1 MGLLRLAVLGAPE
14 VFHDGSR
21 LTFSL
26 RKAQALLVYLAVEGD
41 LHPCS
46 KLAAFLWPKSKPHD
60 AHMVLHKTITLL
72 HGLLADASTA
82 QHSHL
87 LNEQELLGLDLHAPL
102 ELDLDV
108 VQQAYQQARGL
119 STIPSEPQRASLVAQ
134 WQYALSLVRGP
145 FLDGFWLGED
155 APFDEWV
162 QQQRQQ
168 WQVRLQLL
176 FDRLSSWYEA
186 AGELEQARATLIRW
200 LALDPLQEEAYRRLM
215 RVHLAL
221 GDASAAL
228 QVYATCRARLAEA
241 LQASPSPETIALAA
255 RIRASAA
262 YRSNFPAHHAP
273 APAESRPPS
282 ELVAPL
288 VGRVSALSQLV
299 GCYQQAQEGQP
310 QAVLVTGEAG
320 IGKTRLAREFVAW
333 ASAQGAEVLSG
344 QAYEAGGRLPYQL
357 LVEALRPRL
366 EEENAPEDLLDG
378 LWLAELS
385 RILPELRVRCPD
397 LPTPTEDELAA
408 KLRLFEAVARLL
420 DALAQRGPLVLLL
433 DDLHWVDGASLDLLR
448 YLGRYWKGH
457 GTRVLLLGTVRSE
470 GLKLNQALAEVG
482 KDLPL
487 TQVPLQMLSQAET
500 LQLVQAIAG
509 GGAHG
514 MRNGGEQREHDP
526 ARLSTAGATPA
537 QELEKPLVALG
548 DFLFAHTGGQPFYLL
563 ETLKMFRDLELLV
576 PRLAADGTWWLDL
589 DVEMATAV
597 AQERSRRELLPPSV
611 RAMIQARLAPLSRAA
626 RQLVLAGAVL
636 GNQASA
642 KLLGQVAGLRA
653 QAGDEA
659 LEEAVGSGILL
670 EEEAEAGHPA
680 GYRFAHDLV
689 REVVYTEL
697 GEARRLVLHQRAL
710 ALLQAEGARASELAY
725 HALAA
730 GEAEVAYRY
739 SVQAGDEA
747 MAVFAVEDAVGHYE
761 QARSLLQEQQRLQ
774 IELPAA
780 EVEHLYAYLGRAYAF
795 QQAWQQAQDAYE
807 ELVTYAQHHQLP
819 ALGSMT
825 LNRLAALVVQ
835 RSNDKPKVRA
845 LLEEAWRMAQASHDQ
860 RVLAETEWNLA
871 QMTLTVWEDSKGALP
886 HAQHALE
893 LAQGMHD
900 KELEAR
906 CLSQF
911 GWIYMF
917 AGDFQEAMHCV
928 EASLALYAALGN
940 ELTASRELAVSSF
953 ATGAPLT
960 QPLTNRVTEAVCWG
974 LLAFLQVHA
983 GQVHNSMRSGR
994 IALALAQESE
1004 NAWALVSS
1012 TFFLTQGLLEEGA
1025 YEEALG
1031 LMQQAMALARIPSL
1045 RVIQFFLVALG
1056 SVYQAAQQWE
1066 EAHRT
1071 LAEAETMAETLGPGT
1086 ARVLAFSRLCMNYAL
1101 AGQWEQA
1108 YRYAVK
1114 AITLRKSVDTP
1125 LIILDFSW
1133 QYETEALLRGG
1144 NERQARAEVQRWGE
1158 RLGPYRRFRL
1168 PYLRS
1173 LAMLAAWEGHSEQA
1187 IDHLHEAAQLAADLG
1202 LPAERWQIQAALGS
1216 LYEARGEPAQA
1227 YAAFAEAARI
1237 IQELAEGIRDEALR
1251 IHFLAAPQI
1260 HQVMQQS
1267 HSTTDQLPKDHAQQR

>member
-21 LTFSL
+21 LAFSL

-41 LHPCS
+41 LHACS

-60 AHMVLHKTITLL
+60 AHMALHKAITLL
-72 HGLLADASTA
+72 RGLLADASAA

-87 LNEQELLGLDLHAPL
+87 LNEQDLLGLDLHAPL

-176 FDRLSSWYEA
+176 FDRLSSWQEV

-200 LALDPLQEEAYRRLM
+200 LALDALQEEAYRRLM
-215 RVHLAL
+215 RVQLAL

-228 QVYATCRARLAEA
+228 QVYATCRARLAEE
-241 LQASPSPETIALAA
+241 LQVEPSPETIALAA
-255 RIRASAA
+255 HIRTTAA
-262 YRSNFPAHHAP
+262 YQSNFPAHHAT

-288 VGRVSALSQLV
+288 VGRVSALSQIV
-299 GCYQQAQEGQP
+299 GCYQQAQQGQP

-333 ASAQGAEVLSG
+333 ARAQGAEVLSG

-385 RILPELRVRCPD
+385 RILPELRVRCPN

-433 DDLHWVDGASLDLLR
+433 DDLHWVDGASLDLVR
-448 YLGRYWKGH
+448 YLERYWKGH

-470 GLKLNQALAEVG
+470 GLKLNQALAEVER
-482 KDLPL
+482 DLPL

-514 MRNGGEQREHDP
+514 MRNGGEHDP

-576 PRLAADGTWWLDL
+576 PRLAADGTWRLDL

-611 RAMIQARLAPLSRAA
+611 RTMIQARLAPLSRAA
-626 RQLVLAGAVL
+626 RQLVQVSAVL
-636 GNQASA
+636 ATAASA
-642 KLLGQVAGLRA
+642 QRLWQVAGLRV

-670 EEEAEAGHPA
+670 AEEEEAGHPG
-680 GYRFAHDLV
+680 GYRFAHDLM

-747 MAVFAVEDAVGHYE
+747 MAVFAVEDTVGHYE

-774 IELPAA
+774 SVLGAS

-807 ELVTYAQHHQLP
+807 ELVAYAQHHQLP
-819 ALGSMT
+819 ALASMT
-825 LNRLAALVVQ
+825 LNRLATLVVQ

-845 LLEEAWRMAQASHDQ
+845 LLEEAWRMAQISHDQ

-871 QMTLTVWEDSKGALP
+871 QMTLTVWEDSKSALP

-911 GWIYMF
+911 GWIHLF

-940 ELTASRELAVSSF
+940 ELTASRELAVPSF

-1012 TFFLTQGLLEEGA
+1012 TLFLTQGLLEAGA

-1031 LMQQAMALARIPSL
+1031 LMQQALALARIPSL

-1056 SVYQAAQQWE
+1056 SVYQAAQQRE

-1071 LAEAETMAETLGPGT
+1071 LEEADAMAETLGPGT
-1086 ARVLAFSRLCMNYAL
+1086 SRVLALSRLCMNCAL

-1114 AITLRKSVDTP
+1114 AITLRKSIDTA
-1125 LIILDFSW
+1125 LITLDFSRH
-1133 QYETEALLRGG
+1133 YETEALLRGG
-1144 NERQARAEVQRWGE
+1144 NERQARAEVQRLGE

-1173 LAMLAAWEGHSEQA
+1173 LAVLAAWEGHSEQA

-1216 LYEARGEPAQA
+1216 LYEAGGAPAQA
-1227 YAAFAEAARI
+1227 YTAFAEAARI
-1237 IQELAEGIRDEALR
+1237 IQGLAEGIRDEALR
-1251 IHFLAAPQI
+1251 MHFLAAPQI
-1260 HQVMQQS
+1260 HQVMQQA
-1267 HSTTDQLPKDHAQQR
+1267 HSTTNQLPKDHAQQR